1 MQFARRHP
9 VPLVKDEYMP
19 RELKTQALMGSLQ
32 QLLFSP
38 KGGIEGLLLSTD
50 EGLVQ
55 ISMKPDTVPVKAL
68 GAAVGEAIRVLA
80 RLDRSPKAAQGVHPV
95 YVLEAITHLA
105 GKPLREAGKGQG
117 AATRGVVAAIHFAK
131 HGEPNGVILE
141 TGEFVHTRPP
151 AMKKLKLRVGSKIV
165 AKGERR
171 ATVLGST
178 LIEAREV
185 NRVTIT

>member
-1 MQFARRHP
+1 
-9 VPLVKDEYMP
+9 MP
-19 RELKTQALMGSLQ
+19 RELKTQVLTGSLQ

-50 EGLVQ
+50 DDLVQ
-55 ISMKPDTVPVKAL
+55 VSMKPENVPVEAL
-68 GAAVGEAIRVLA
+68 AAAVGQSIRVTA
-80 RLDRSPKAAQGVHPV
+80 RPDRSPKAAQGLHPV
-95 YVLEAITHLA
+95 YVLEAITSLA
-105 GKPLREAGKGQG
+105 GKPLRGQREGKDQG
-117 AATRGVVAAIHFAK
+117 ATRGVVAAIHFAK

-151 AMKKLKLRVGSKIV
+151 AMKKLKLRVGSKVV

-185 NRVTIT
+185 NRLTIT